1 MSVTRIFL
9 GSSEELR
16 ADRVALGD
24 FIGRL
29 SDAYVGRGTRFS
41 LVKWEHESIAVARHA
56 GGKQAEYD
64 DLVRGCDLALFL
76 FHRRCGEYTL
86 EELEVALEARS
97 AGTGCSRVLVWLRAL
112 APGERETPELE
123 RFRKRMD
130 AGELGV
136 AYRRYA
142 DVREVEMDLLDELA
156 AFGATME
163 PRRVDGWVCVGDE
176 ALVDLGV

>member
-1 MSVTRIFL
+1 M
-9 GSSEELR
+9 
-16 ADRVALGD
+16 
-24 FIGRL
+24 
-29 SDAYVGRGTRFS
+29 
-41 LVKWEHESIAVARHA
+41 
-56 GGKQAEYD
+56 
-64 DLVRGCDLALFL
+64 
-76 FHRRCGEYTL
+76 
-86 EELEVALEARS
+86 
-97 AGTGCSRVLVWLRAL
+97 WLRAL

-176 ALVDLGV
+176 ALVDLGA